1 MIKAF
6 KVGKE
11 FHCLKSS
18 PIQVHPVPYFAI
30 LFQYLFSPL
39 LSSFISCPMLSLSAI
54 PLSGDQ
60 VSSILSITKQSIH
73 LNHIICAFIPCI
85 HLTTLYHKSFQYYFH
100 QSSKRLLL
108 CTVLTVLSAYIFIYP
123 TLSYYC
129 RVIRKK
135 S

>member
-39 LSSFISCPMLSLSAI
+39 LSSFISCPVFSLSTI

-85 HLTTLYHKSFQYYFH
+85 HLYHSLSQVLPVLFPSKVLNVFFYAQCSLFYLHTYSSIPLY
-100 QSSKRLLL
+100 
-108 CTVLTVLSAYIFIYP
+108 
-123 TLSYYC
+123 
-129 RVIRKK
+129 
-135 S
+135 